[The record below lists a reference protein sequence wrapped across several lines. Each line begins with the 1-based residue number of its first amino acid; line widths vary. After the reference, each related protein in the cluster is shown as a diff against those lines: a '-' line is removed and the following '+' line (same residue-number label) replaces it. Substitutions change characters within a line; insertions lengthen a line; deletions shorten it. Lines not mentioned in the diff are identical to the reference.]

1 MSAKITTSSP
11 AHVITVEQL
20 VYAYNKQASS
30 FVLPK
35 WQIEKGQRIFLH
47 GPSGAGKTTLLN
59 LLAGVLVPQK
69 GTVRLL
75 DKPFSACGDSQR
87 DKLRAQHIGVVFQ
100 QFNLIGH
107 LSVLD
112 NIRLAAYFAKQS
124 KSVDKRAYDLLHK
137 LQLPDN
143 IASQPARLLSI
154 GQQQR
159 VAIARALINAPEL
172 LLVDEPTSALDAD
185 ARDAFMSL
193 LLNLCE
199 AHNTTVIFVSH
210 DPQLASYFSQQV
222 ALRELVT
229 IEEPKHVV

>member
-1 MSAKITTSSP
+1 MSAKIPTSSP
-11 AHVITVEQL
+11 SQVISVDKL
-20 VYAYNKQASS
+20 AYAYHQRAPI
-30 FVLPK
+30 FCLPE
-35 WQIEKGQRIFLH
+35 WHIEKGQRIFLH

-59 LLAGVLVPQK
+59 LLAGILVPQQ
-69 GTVRLL
+69 GAISLL
-75 DKPFSACGDSQR
+75 GKPFSACRDSQR

-100 QFNLIGH
+100 QFNLISH

-112 NIRLAAYFAKQS
+112 NIRLAAYFAKQG
-124 KSVDKRAYDLLHK
+124 KQVDEHAFDLLQK

-143 IASQPARLLSI
+143 IGSQQASSLSI

-172 LLVDEPTSALDAD
+172 LLVDEPTSALDAN

-210 DPQLASYFSQQV
+210 DPQLASYFSQKV
-222 ALRELVT
+222 ALQELVT
-229 IEEPKHVV
+229 IKEPNHVV